1 MAYRFESCPD
11 YNMNKTFQPIGKY
24 IVISNIEEEIKTD
37 GGLLLSAQDTS
48 EFRYKKAR
56 VVASGT
62 DVSVIKPSDE
72 IHYDKNQ
79 SFTMVIDNHQYTII
93 QERDVVIVL

>member
-1 MAYRFESCPD
+1 
-11 YNMNKTFQPIGKY
+11 
-24 IVISNIEEEIKTD
+24 
-37 GGLLLSAQDTS
+37 
-48 EFRYKKAR
+48 
-56 VVASGT
+56 VASGT
-62 DVSVIKPSDE
+62 DVAVIKPSDL